1 MAKKRKRYTNE
12 QKLEIARRA
21 QLSDNVSSVARA
33 EGLDV
38 SIVSRWKKN
47 IKSIEESVVGVNGA
61 DLKTVHND
69 KTPTLTKAL
78 QTFCE
83 TARRLKPPLPIAV
96 ESITVKAKEL
106 SARLLREHEQNESVF
121 TDAKEAESLKDVEF
135 STHWSHRWLQRKN
148 YISKRLH
155 GEAADVDKVA
165 VADGIACLQNTIAE
179 YSPENV
185 YNMDETGLNFRLLPR
200 QTYVQK
206 SVFFLR
212 GTKSMKAKDRLTLYI
227 CTNATGS
234 QSTSCNDWDIK
245 KSPLLWKAS
254 RETKVCLL

>member
-69 KTPTLTKAL
+69 KTPMLTKAL

-83 TARRLKPPLPIAV
+83 TACHLKPPLPITM

-106 SARLLREHEQNESVF
+106 SARLLREYEQNESVF
-121 TDAKEAESLKDVEF
+121 TDAKEAESLKDVDEVFENSF
-135 STHWSHRWLQRKN
+135 SR
-148 YISKRLH
+148 
-155 GEAADVDKVA
+155 
-165 VADGIACLQNTIAE
+165 
-179 YSPENV
+179 
-185 YNMDETGLNFRLLPR
+185 
-200 QTYVQK
+200 
-206 SVFFLR
+206 
-212 GTKSMKAKDRLTLYI
+212 
-227 CTNATGS
+227 
-234 QSTSCNDWDIK
+234 
-245 KSPLLWKAS
+245 
-254 RETKVCLL
+254 